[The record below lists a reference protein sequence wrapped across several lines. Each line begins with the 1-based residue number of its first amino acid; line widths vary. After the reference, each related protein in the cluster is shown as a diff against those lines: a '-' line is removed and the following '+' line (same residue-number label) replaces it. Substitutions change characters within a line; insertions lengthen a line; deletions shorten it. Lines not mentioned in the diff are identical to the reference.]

1 MNADGRAGAS
11 QPSERPALLWVAL
24 GASLWGTDTVIRQ
37 PLTAAL
43 TSGRIVLIEHLI
55 LTALLAIP
63 LWTMRAQWLVLTRRQ
78 WAALLGVAW
87 GGSALGT
94 VCFTEAIRIGN
105 PTTAALLQKTQ
116 PLFAA
121 LLAWLLLHEHL
132 GKNFWVCLSIAM
144 CGAYL
149 VSFGLQAPGAVREPR
164 AALLAISAAALWGG
178 STALGRFALER
189 LSFFAMT
196 ALRIVLATPLL
207 VAVNGASTPPRA
219 LHSKDV
225 VSLVLLALIPG
236 LLALLVYYRGLRHAR
251 ASRAAVAELSFSATA
266 ALLNW
271 VFLGTRVSLIQIGG
285 FALLWGS
292 ILSLNRRGAN
302 ELNYAKREH
311 DRCLGIPQ

>member
-1 MNADGRAGAS
+1 M
-11 QPSERPALLWVAL
+11 
-24 GASLWGTDTVIRQ
+24 WGTDTVIRQ
-37 PLTAAL
+37 PLTAKL
-43 TSGRIVLIEHLI
+43 TSGQIVLIEHLI

-63 LWTMRAQWLVLTRRQ
+63 LWTMRSQWLTLTRRQ
-78 WAALLGVAW
+78 WAALLGVGW

-94 VCFTEAIRIGN
+94 MCFTEAIRIGN

-121 LLAWLLLHEHL
+121 LLAWLILHEHL
-132 GKNFWVCLSIAM
+132 GKRFWLCLSIAM

-149 VSFGLQAPGAVREPR
+149 VSFGLRAPGAAREPR

-178 STALGRFALER
+178 STVLGRFALES

-196 ALRIVLATPLL
+196 GLRIVLAAPLL
-207 VAVNGASTPPRA
+207 IALNGASTPA
-219 LHSKDV
+219 AAFHLKDV
-225 VSLVLLALIPG
+225 ASLILLALVPG
-236 LLALLVYYRGLRHAR
+236 LLALLAYYRGLRNAR
-251 ASRAAVAELSFSATA
+251 ASRAAIAELSFAATA

-271 VFLGTRVSLIQIGG
+271 IFLGTQVSPIQIGG
-285 FALLWGS
+285 FTLLWGA

-311 DRCLGIPQ
+311 NRCLGIPQ